1 MISSIYQ
8 FLVVVLTHPTI
19 RFSLR
24 GSEKS
29 NGLTSFFNVGTS
41 RLLVRFSKCQE
52 TFLLKKLKNL
62 DTHITI

>member
-19 RFSLR
+19 RFSLC
-24 GSEKS
+24 GSKKS

-52 TFLLKKLKNL
+52 TFLLKKLNNL